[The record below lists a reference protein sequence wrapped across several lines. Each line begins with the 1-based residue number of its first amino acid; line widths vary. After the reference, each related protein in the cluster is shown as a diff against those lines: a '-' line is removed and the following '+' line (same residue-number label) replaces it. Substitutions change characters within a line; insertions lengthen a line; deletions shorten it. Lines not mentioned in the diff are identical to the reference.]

1 MRPQWYVPVA
11 TLALA
16 GGSMLAFVGTAAAS
30 SAATRSGHVSMA
42 TRSGH
47 VRVVPGSRHVRVQ
60 SGGRAHMIRPFISV
74 RHGRNAVTSSNWS
87 GYAAHNGPYKSIS
100 ASWVEPRGHCSGTRH
115 KYSSFWVGLDGYNS
129 GSVEQTG
136 SEVDCKG
143 ATPKYY
149 AWFEMFP
156 KFPVI
161 FSNTVRPGDHFHG
174 SVTYNGGGN
183 FTLKLSD
190 TTRGWT
196 HTKHKSLA
204 SAKRSSAE
212 VIVEAPSSSTGG
224 VLPLADF
231 GTVHITSA
239 KVNGTK
245 IARHNPT
252 KIIMQSG
259 STRKDTVSR
268 LFNGQNF
275 SATWHHS

>member
-1 MRPQWYVPVA
+1 MRPKWYVPVA

-47 VRVVPGSRHVRVQ
+47 VRVASGSGHVRVQ
-60 SGGRAHMIRPFISV
+60 SGGRAQMIRPFISA
-74 RHGRNAVTSSNWS
+74 RHGRNARTSGNWS
-87 GYAAHNGPYKSIS
+87 GYAAHTRHYRSVS

-115 KYSSFWVGLDGYNS
+115 KYSSFWVGLDGFKTPT
-129 GSVEQTG
+129 VEQTG
-136 SEVDCKG
+136 TEVDCKG
-143 ATPKYY
+143 GNPKYY

-174 SVTYNGGGN
+174 SVTFNGGGK

-196 HTKHKSLA
+196 HTEHKSLS
-204 SAKRSSAE
+204 SARRASAE
-212 VIVEAPSSSTGG
+212 VIVEAPSSSTGRI
-224 VLPLADF
+224 LPLANF
-231 GTVHITSA
+231 GTVHFSSA

-245 IARHNPT
+245 IGRHNPT
-252 KIIMQSG
+252 KIIMQAG
-259 STRKDTVSR
+259 TRRKDTVSR
-268 LFNGQNF
+268 LSRGQNF
-275 SATWHHS
+275 SVTWRHS

>member
-1 MRPQWYVPVA
+1 MRPKWCVPLA

-16 GGSMLAFVGTAAAS
+16 GGATLAFVGTAAAS
-30 SAATRSGHVSMA
+30 SAATRSGHVGMA

-60 SGGRAHMIRPFISV
+60 LGGRAHAIRPFISV
-74 RHGRNAVTSSNWS
+74 RHSRNAVASTNWS
-87 GYAAHNGPYKSIS
+87 GYAAHNGPYRTIS

-115 KYSSFWVGLDGYNS
+115 KFSSFWVGLDGFNS

-136 SEVDCKG
+136 SEVDCNG
-143 ATPKYY
+143 RNPKYY

-156 KFPVI
+156 NPSMVFA
-161 FSNTVRPGDHFHG
+161 NTVRPGDHFHG
-174 SVTYNGGGN
+174 SVTFNGGGR

-196 HTKHKSLA
+196 HTEHKTLR

-212 VIVEAPSSSTGG
+212 VIVEAPSSSRG
-224 VLPLADF
+224 VLPLANF
-231 GTVHITSA
+231 GTVHLSSA

-245 IARHNPT
+245 IGRHNPT

-259 STRKDTVSR
+259 GGTRKDTVSR
-268 LFNGQNF
+268 LVRGQNF
-275 SATWHHS
+275 SATWRHS